1 MIIMNVISSFLDLF
15 FPDLCKS
22 CNNPLNVG
30 EKIICTN
37 CRHKLPQTNYH
48 LSKNNEI
55 EKIFYGRSKIEFA
68 SSFLFFYK
76 NSLTQNLIH
85 NLKYKGHQEIGTLIG
100 HWYGNKLLEESNL
113 SFDYIVAVPLHRH
126 KEKKRG
132 YNQVDTFGKSLAKV
146 FNATYSKD
154 NLVRIYK
161 SETQT
166 KKSRFARWL
175 NVKEI
180 FSINDTE
187 LFSNKKVLLIDDVI
201 TTGATLDACCHQL
214 SKSPG
219 IKISIVTMAVSS

>member
-1 MIIMNVISSFLDLF
+1 MNAISSFFDLL

-37 CRHKLPQTNYH
+37 CRHKLPQTDYH
-48 LSKNNEI
+48 LYKNNEI

-68 SSFLFFYK
+68 SSFLFFHK

-85 NLKYKGHQEIGTLIG
+85 KLKYRGHQEIGALIG
-100 HWYGNKLLEESNL
+100 SWYGEKLINESGL
-113 SFDYIVAVPLHRH
+113 HFDFIVAVPLHRH
-126 KEKKRG
+126 KERKRG
-132 YNQVDTFGKSLAKV
+132 FNQVDTFGEALASRFK
-146 FNATYSKD
+146 AKYSKD

-180 FSINDTE
+180 FSLKNDK
-187 LFSNKKVLLIDDVI
+187 LFKNKRILLIDDVV
-201 TTGATLDACCHQL
+201 TTGATLDACCHEL
-214 SKSPG
+214 SKTPG
-219 IKISIVTMAVSS
+219 IKISIATIAITS